1 MLTDREIFESTVLIV
16 DDELNNIEL
25 LEQILSQ
32 EGYSSLISTKD
43 SRMAQELYVKH
54 QPDLV
59 ILDLMMPYLNGFEVI
74 DRLSEIEKDSYAPIL
89 VLTAQADYD
98 NRLRALEGGARDFLG
113 KPFDYLEVLCRT
125 RNILEVRILHK
136 KLKGSNIN
144 LEKVVRERTLDLEK
158 TQLEIIHRLGRASEY
173 RDRKSGLHS
182 IRIGKL
188 CRRLAQAYGL
198 KPRECDLIEN
208 ASPLHDVGKIGIPD
222 EILLK
227 TGELEP
233 AEWNIMKSH
242 PEIGA
247 KILSGSNSELLQLAE
262 KIALTHQERW
272 DGTGYPNSLEGEE
285 IPLEGR
291 IVALCD
297 TFDSLIHH
305 RPYAQKL
312 SCNGAMDLI
321 EEKKGVDFDPVLV
334 DIFRDNLNE
343 MIRIINAYTD

>member
-1 MLTDREIFESTVLIV
+1 MLTDREIFDSTVLIV
-16 DDELNNIEL
+16 DDEIDNIEL

-32 EGYSSLISTKD
+32 EGYTSLISTKD
-43 SRMAQELYVKH
+43 SRMAQDLYIKH

-59 ILDLMMPYLNGFEVI
+59 ILDLMMPYLDGFEVI
-74 DRLSEIEKDSYAPIL
+74 TRLSEIEKESYAPIL

-125 RNILEVRILHK
+125 RNILEVRILNK
-136 KLKGSNIN
+136 KLKGSNTD
-144 LEKVVRERTLDLEK
+144 LEKIVRERTIDLEK

-182 IRIGKL
+182 VRISRL
-188 CRRLAQAYGL
+188 CKRLAQAYGL
-198 KPRECDLIEN
+198 KPKDCELIEN

-233 AEWNIMKSH
+233 EEWRIMKSH

-272 DGTGYPNSLEGEE
+272 DGTGYPKRLEGEE

-297 TFDSLIHH
+297 AFDSIIHH
-305 RPYAQKL
+305 RPYAQSL
-312 SCNGAMDLI
+312 SCEGAMELI
-321 EEKKGVDFDPVLV
+321 EEKKGIDFDPVLV
-334 DIFRDNLNE
+334 EVFRKNLSD
-343 MIRIINAYTD
+343 MIHIIEIYSD